1 MKWLE
6 ISIITTAQH
15 IEAMA
20 EVLNELGT
28 GGVVIEDP
36 AVLYELVDNGAL
48 DEVAIKREDISPLG
62 PVVKGYLSLGDRPR
76 SQIEAEL
83 EDRIKELGPGLCQG
97 ISYFEIDD
105 ADWSQQWKK
114 YYHPFSL
121 GKRLLVKPTWEKYED
136 HGDRLVLNM
145 DPGMAFGC
153 GTHPTTGLCLE
164 LLEEAVRGGEL
175 VYDVGTGSGILA
187 VAAAKLGAGQVLALD
202 LDEVAV
208 KTAKQNVDINGVGH
222 IVTVQRGNLLEAVG
236 RPAHLVVANIVA
248 DIIIALIPE
257 VPALLLPGGGFIC
270 SGIIEGRQDDVHEQL
285 HQYGFDIKEIRHRG
299 DWYAM
304 YATPSVEKEAI

>member
-6 ISIITTAQH
+6 ISILTTAQH
-15 IEAMA
+15 IEVMA
-20 EVLNELGT
+20 EVLNDLGT

-36 AVLYELVDNGAL
+36 AVLHDLVNNGAP
-48 DEVAIKREDISPLG
+48 DEVAIKREDISPRG
-62 PVVKGYLSLGDRPR
+62 PVVKGYLSLGDRLRP
-76 SQIEAEL
+76 QIQADL
-83 EDRIKELGPGLCQG
+83 EEKIKVLGPGLSQG
-97 ISYFEIDD
+97 ITFVEIDD

-114 YYHPFSL
+114 YYHPFTL
-121 GKRLLVKPTWEKYED
+121 GKRLLIKPTWETWD
-136 HGDRLVLNM
+136 GQDDRLVLNM

-164 LLEEAVRGGEL
+164 LLEEVVRGGEL

-187 VAAAKLGAGQVLALD
+187 VAAAKLGARQVLALD

-208 KTAKQNVDINGVGH
+208 STAGQNVEINQVGH

-257 VPALLLPGGGFIC
+257 VLALLLSGGGFIC
-270 SGIIEGRQDDVHEQL
+270 SGIIEGRQTDVQEQL
-285 HQYGFDIKEIRHRG
+285 SRHGFGIKEIRHRG
-299 DWYAM
+299 DWYAI
-304 YATPSVEKEAI
+304 YATPSVEKAAF